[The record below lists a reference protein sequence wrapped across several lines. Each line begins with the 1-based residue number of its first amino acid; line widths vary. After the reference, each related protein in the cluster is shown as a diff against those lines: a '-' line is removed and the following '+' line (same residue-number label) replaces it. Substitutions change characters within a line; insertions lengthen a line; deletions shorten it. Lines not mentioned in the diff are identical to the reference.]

1 MKNTVLGALGSLRR
15 SPRRLAGGA
24 LVLLAFGLGMLVGG
38 GEAPLPDSHIHSETE
53 ATGQAMETRWTCSMH
68 PQINLPQSGQCPI
81 CGMDLIPVSDEPAD
95 PISGE
100 RVLSMSESAA
110 KLADIETVS
119 VERKAPRAEIR
130 MVGKIDYDESKLAY
144 ITAYFPGRL
153 DRLFVDYTG
162 IEVNKGDH
170 LVKIYSP
177 ELLTAQEELIQA
189 IRTTGALGASKNR
202 LVRDVSSDTVQ
213 AAREKLRLW
222 GMSQEQI
229 ADVERD
235 GNASDD
241 ITIFS
246 PISGVVIHKNAVEG
260 MYVETGTRVYTLAD
274 LTRLWV
280 KLDAYESDLP
290 WLRYGEQV
298 EFSTQSLPG
307 ETFRGRISFIDPVLT
322 ADTRTVKVRVNVPNT
337 DGRLKPGMFVRA
349 VARPRV
355 ASDGSVVDSS
365 LAGKWISPMH
375 PEIVKDEPGQCDICG
390 MDLVR
395 AEEFGLLTDEAAVE
409 MPLVIPVTAPLLTG
423 KRAVVYV
430 RVPGQDRPTF
440 EGREVVLGPRAGDYY
455 IVREGL
461 REGERVV
468 TNGAF
473 KIDSALQIVAK
484 PSMMSPEGGVPM
496 SGHADH
502 GGDASEMK
510 KTNMPGPSGAD
521 SMEGHQH

>member
-1 MKNTVLGALGSLRR
+1 
-15 SPRRLAGGA
+15 
-24 LVLLAFGLGMLVGG
+24 
-38 GEAPLPDSHIHSETE
+38 
-53 ATGQAMETRWTCSMH
+53 
-68 PQINLPQSGQCPI
+68 
-81 CGMDLIPVSDEPAD
+81 
-95 PISGE
+95 
-100 RVLSMSESAA
+100 
-110 KLADIETVS
+110 
-119 VERKAPRAEIR
+119 
-130 MVGKIDYDESKLAY
+130 
-144 ITAYFPGRL
+144 
-153 DRLFVDYTG
+153 
-162 IEVNKGDH
+162 
-170 LVKIYSP
+170 
-177 ELLTAQEELIQA
+177 
-189 IRTTGALGASKNR
+189 
-202 LVRDVSSDTVQ
+202 
-213 AAREKLRLW
+213 
-222 GMSQEQI
+222 MSQEQI
-229 ADVERD
+229 ADVERN